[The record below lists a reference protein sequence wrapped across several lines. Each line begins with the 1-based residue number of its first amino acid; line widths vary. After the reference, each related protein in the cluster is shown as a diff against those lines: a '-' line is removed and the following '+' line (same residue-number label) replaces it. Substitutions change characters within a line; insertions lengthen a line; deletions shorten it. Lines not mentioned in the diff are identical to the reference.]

1 MANAYSVIRARQGW
15 IDPTDQDFT
24 LKALMFKQQKY
35 DAGQAKVQSVLDKYE
50 SLQLARGVDREYL
63 NSRMREVVDSVNTL
77 GPQDLSSNTIT
88 SSITNHI
95 GQVLDNNVMTA
106 VQETAKIRA
115 YQSEVAQVKEKHP
128 ELYNPLNE
136 AYGISPAQDYL
147 NSTELGAKIQGS
159 LTYTPFKDVQGEM
172 GKYLLEIQK
181 SAKNGTIQVPVM
193 QAELDA
199 DGVPT
204 GKQVRTGEMKTVTI
218 NGMSANELQNIA
230 MNFMGNKYD
239 DQIKI
244 STWANTGGFKNMEPI
259 IGKANQ
265 QYQSIVTQKTKELA
279 DLNSLKT
286 GNITEEEKALLDNK
300 IKSIESEILD
310 TKGMQASLVSNPQGS
325 LIFLEKQRMAISSG
339 QAIGQLQTVSTEYKK
354 DDYYFGVLDQQS
366 KIREE
371 QRNLSND
378 SFDREYKTRQLELEE
393 IKIGL
398 KANGTSGDGDSSS
411 TGGGAAGG
419 NNITFSTEDIS
430 ADEAPQESAH
440 NQWKAELNTKFQEQ
454 VKFGGD
460 VMNQVNNIASGRAQA
475 TPEKVRAAKAL
486 VANFTSKGGQLNPLS
501 EKQTNAFMKE
511 LSRADAYSDLTF
523 LPVGGKTAIHVKNTY
538 DTLHNEWT
546 QSSTEY
552 KNAKLRAQQDEAKGA
567 KRGFADNEYFI
578 QAAERF
584 SSGLTKNRI
593 MNIPVHNKNKGIM
606 QTLISSSEEV
616 KAEGSA
622 PIVASD
628 TAIQVKNLKNGKY
641 QITFQAEKGKGEDK
655 SLVNQTVTVTQEN
668 LNNFIPETKQ
678 VSEKK
683 SRFTIDELGTKPLF
697 SPSIAFLPKGS
708 NNYDNYKE
716 NLQGLSTKY
725 ATDSRLLD
733 NDEARTFAKEAL
745 RIKGI
750 QNPKLR
756 EELTTLVDA
765 ALSPSLIKNIK
776 TSVYYD
782 YSTISPSGKG
792 YVGIHS
798 KNGDKLMSISLG
810 VKSNLEEETRL
821 NQYLPQ
827 VIYSRGVI
835 QKLNEVVTESIK
847 NNKLTIPEDFQKL
860 INNG

>member
-115 YQSEVAQVKEKHP
+115 YQSEIAQVKEKHP

-136 AYGISPAQDYL
+136 AYGIAPAQEYL
-147 NSTELGAKIQGS
+147 NNTELGAKIPGS
-159 LTYTPFKDVQGEM
+159 LTYTPYKDVQGEM
-172 GKYLLEIQK
+172 GKYLLDIQK

-199 DGVPT
+199 NGVPT
-204 GKQVRTGEMKTVTI
+204 GKQIRTGELKTVTI
-218 NGMSANELQNIA
+218 NGMSSNELQSIA

-259 IGKANQ
+259 IGRANQ
-265 QYQSIVTQKTKELA
+265 QYQAIVTQKTKELA

-286 GNITEEEKALLDNK
+286 GNVTEEERALLDNK

-310 TKGMQASLVSNPQGS
+310 TRGMQASLASNPQGA

-354 DDYYFGVLDQQS
+354 DDYYFELLS
-366 KIREE
+366 E
-371 QRNLSND
+371 QREGRKEVREIENTA
-378 SFDREYKTRQLELEE
+378 FDNAYKTRQLELEE
-393 IKIGL
+393 MKIGL
-398 KANGTSGDGDSSS
+398 KAAGDSGDGSDSTSS
-411 TGGGAAGG
+411 KGGTG
-419 NNITFSTEDIS
+419 NSITFSTEDIP
-430 ADEAPQESAH
+430 ADAAPQESAH

-460 VMNQVNNIASGRAQA
+460 VMNQVNNIASGRVQA
-475 TPEKVRAAKAL
+475 TPEKVNAAKAL
-486 VANFTSKGGQLNPLS
+486 VANFTSKGGKLNPLS
-501 EKQTNAFMKE
+501 ERETNAFMKE

-538 DTLHNEWT
+538 DTLHNDWI
-546 QSSTEY
+546 SSSSEY
-552 KNAKLRAQQDEAKGA
+552 KNAKLRAQQEEARGS
-567 KRGFADNEYFI
+567 KRGFADNEYFV

-584 SSGLTKNRI
+584 SSGLTTNKI

-606 QTLISSSEEV
+606 QTLIGTSDEV
-616 KAEGSA
+616 KAGGSS

-628 TAIQVKNLKNGKY
+628 SGMQIKNLKNGKY
-641 QITFQAEKGKGEDK
+641 QVTFQAEKGKGEDK
-655 SLVNQTVTVTQEN
+655 SLVTQTVTVSQEN
-668 LNNFIPETKQ
+668 LHNFIPETKQ

-716 NLQGLSTKY
+716 NLQGLSSKY
-725 ATDSRLLD
+725 ASDSRLLD
-733 NDEARTFAKEAL
+733 NNEARTFAKEAL

-765 ALSPSLIKNIK
+765 ALSPSLIKNVK

-792 YVGIHS
+792 YVGIHA
-798 KNGDKLMSISLG
+798 KNGEKLMSISLG